1 MAEPSNYPPMSNP
14 VTVVGPN
21 FCSPYPVDLT
31 IVSKGHSVRD
41 NLAVTDVNDNIVFK
55 VKGTLFGIHDRHILL
70 DANGNPVL
78 SMQQKRMT
86 AHSRWQVFRGES
98 SESKDLLFSAK
109 RSSMFQ
115 FKTELD
121 VFLAANTKEEGCD
134 FKIKRSRLERSC
146 TIYLGESSNVI
157 AQMHKKQKWFQKDSL
172 MVTVY
177 PNIDYAFIVALI
189 VIFKEITKP
198 QTATAAGAAATV

>member
-1 MAEPSNYPPMSNP
+1 MSNS

-21 FCSPYPVDLT
+21 FCSPCPVDLK

-41 NLAVTDVNDNIVFK
+41 NFAVTDVKGNIAFK

-78 SMQQKRMT
+78 SMQQKIMS
-86 AHSRWQVFRGES
+86 AHSRWQVFRGKS
-98 SESKDLLFSAK
+98 SESKDLLFSIK

-115 FKTELD
+115 IKTKLD
-121 VFLAANTKEEGCD
+121 VFLAANRKEEVCD
-134 FKIKRSRLERSC
+134 FKIKGSWSDRSC

-157 AQMHKKQKWFQKDSL
+157 AQMHKKHKWFGKDSY

-177 PNIDYAFIVALI
+177 PNIDYAFILALI
-189 VIFKEITKP
+189 VILNEINYSPT
-198 QTATAAGAAATV
+198 